1 MPELTKAL
9 PPSTLS
15 RELREGRSAALN
27 RRRWAIGLS
36 YGGGIIGMIVG
47 AYQTGILKRL
57 PDILPGKVFNAEK
70 VDASDYAYKRMQSP
84 DGPLMGVTYLVTA
97 SLAAAGG
104 KDRAEQQPW
113 LPIAAA
119 LKAWGDLLFAGK
131 LAQEEWAENKA
142 LCSWCQ
148 VATAFS
154 AATALLLTPEAV
166 RAGRNLV
173 RPVTS

>member
-1 MPELTKAL
+1 MLKTL
-9 PPSTLS
+9 PPATLS
-15 RELREGRSAALN
+15 HELREERSPDLT
-27 RRRWAIGLS
+27 RRRWAVVLS
-36 YGGGIIGMIVG
+36 YAGGMIGMIVG

-57 PDILPGKVFNAEK
+57 PDILPGKIFDAEK
-70 VDASDYAYKRMQSP
+70 VDASDYAYSRMQSP

-97 SLAAAGG
+97 SLVAAGG

-119 LKAWGDLLFAGK
+119 AKAWGDLLFAGK

-148 VATAFS
+148 VATMFS
-154 AATALLLTPEAV
+154 AVTAALLTPEAI
-166 RAGRNLV
+166 RAGRTLMSDKA
-173 RPVTS
+173 TTA

>member
-1 MPELTKAL
+1 MLKTL
-9 PPSTLS
+9 PPATLS
-15 RELREGRSAALN
+15 RELREGRTPELA

-36 YGGGIIGMIVG
+36 YAGGLIGMIVG
-47 AYQTGILKRL
+47 AYQTGILRRL
-57 PDILPGKVFNAEK
+57 PDILPGKVFDAEK
-70 VDASDYAYKRMQSP
+70 VDASDYAYSRMQSP
-84 DGPLMGVTYLVTA
+84 DGPLMGVTYLITA

-113 LPIAAA
+113 LPLAGAS
-119 LKAWGDLLFAGK
+119 KAWYDLVVAGR

-154 AATALLLTPEAV
+154 AVTAALLTPEAV
-166 RAGRNLV
+166 RAGRTLL
-173 RPVTS
+173 RSGDQATA